1 MSYDIQLKRI
11 YHDASDDDGARVLVD
26 RLWPR
31 GKHRELLA
39 LTDWY
44 RGASPSN
51 VLRRQYYNSEIS
63 ASVFESR
70 YRGELR
76 DDPESLLPLMRYAR
90 QGRLTLLSAARELSA
105 SHLPLLKEALISA
118 LQAEDSADRE
128 PSSPPCYAHLIP
140 DTDNRL

>member
-11 YHDASDDDGARVLVD
+11 YHDICDDDGARILVD

-31 GKHRELLA
+31 GKHREQLA
-39 LTDWY
+39 LTEWY

-51 VLRRQYYNSEIS
+51 VLRRQYHSHEIS
-63 ASVFESR
+63 EAVFATR

-76 DDPESLLPLMRYAR
+76 DDPESLIPLMRYAR
-90 QGRLTLLSAARELSA
+90 QGRLTLLSAARELST

-118 LQAEDSADRE
+118 LNAEDSAERK
-128 PSSPPCYAHLIP
+128 PSSPPCYAHLTE
-140 DTDNRL
+140 DADNSP

>member
-11 YHDASDDDGARVLVD
+11 YHDACDDDGARVLVD

-76 DDPESLLPLMRYAR
+76 DDPEVLLPLMRYAR
-90 QGRLTLLSAARELSA
+90 QGRLTLLSAARELST
-105 SHLPLLKEALISA
+105 SHLPLLQEALIIA
-118 LQAEDSADRE
+118 LQEEDSADRE
-128 PSSPPCYAHLIP
+128 PSSPPCYAHLMP